1 MQPHQDQIHATTRI
15 ESGENE
21 DVKMQVDGHNDAIIG
36 MGNSFGRGNV
46 LIYSVD
52 KILKKLMK
60 RDGMTEEEA
69 MEFFSFNIAGSYNG
83 PGMPIFLF
91 EYHDE

>member
-1 MQPHQDQIHATTRI
+1 MQLHQDPIHATTRI
-15 ESGENE
+15 ESGEDE
-21 DVKMQVDGHNDAIIG
+21 MAKTKVVGHDDAIIG
-36 MGNSFGRGNV
+36 VGNSFGRDSV

-52 KILKKLMK
+52 KIVEKLVK
-60 RDGMTEEEA
+60 RDGMTDAEA

-83 PGMPIFLF
+83 PGMPVFLF

>member
-1 MQPHQDQIHATTRI
+1 MLITA
-15 ESGENE
+15 
-21 DVKMQVDGHNDAIIG
+21 DGLDKAIIG
-36 MGNSFGRGNV
+36 TVVAFGRSETV
-46 LIYSVD
+46 LYSIK
-52 KILKKLMK
+52 KILEIMME

>member
-1 MQPHQDQIHATTRI
+1 
-15 ESGENE
+15 
-21 DVKMQVDGHNDAIIG
+21 
-36 MGNSFGRGNV
+36 
-46 LIYSVD
+46 
-52 KILKKLMK
+52 
-60 RDGMTEEEA
+60 MTEEEA